1 MIRLREK
8 LAKMDET
15 ELGDHY
21 AKERERHKKRYANRS
36 EKKKKEEADRS
47 AERYANM
54 DPAEKKK
61 RLERDIEWRREQLI
75 ANPTSPKQIEK
86 RRANSKASYAK
97 NREAHRAR
105 CAKWKIENADKVSG
119 YRITEYAI
127 RRSRRAA
134 EREAGTGSA
143 KPERK
148 VEVMLLKENI
158 PFVNNKFECIPR
170 GLGTKRK
177 KFSPDFTTTVMRIPV
192 QPQLALP
199 GQRGGGLR

>member
-97 NREAHRAR
+97 NQRLTARAVRSGRSKMPTR
-105 CAKWKIENADKVSG
+105 CQVI
-119 YRITEYAI
+119 
-127 RRSRRAA
+127 
-134 EREAGTGSA
+134 GSQS
-143 KPERK
+143 
-148 VEVMLLKENI
+148 MLLD
-158 PFVNNKFECIPR
+158 VR
-170 GLGTKRK
+170 GVRRNVSL
-177 KFSPDFTTTVMRIPV
+177 S
-192 QPQLALP
+192 
-199 GQRGGGLR
+199 